1 LNVTVQGRKE
11 APPFALELT
20 GVDKRFGDNHA
31 VRAVNLAV
39 RRGAI
44 HGLVGEN
51 GAGKSTLMNLAYGYL
66 PADAGEIRVFGR
78 LSAIHRPADAIA
90 AGIGMVHQHFMLVDA
105 FTAVE
110 NLLLGA
116 EGGALLQGGAAAAR
130 AALARL
136 GRDYGLEI
144 APDQPAGEMT
154 VGARQRLE
162 IAKALFRGAEI
173 LILDEPTAV
182 LTPPETDSLFALLRA
197 LKGEGK
203 TVIVI
208 THKLKEIIAHTDR
221 VTVMRRGRVA
231 GDFNTS
237 DVTADQLARLMVGGD
252 TAVGDAAGGA
262 PDPATIP
269 PGEILLSALGLRVTG
284 DDGRERVR
292 GVDFTLRAGE
302 IVGVA
307 GVSGNGQSELLEAL
321 AGMRRLSGGRLHVL
335 GREVDA
341 QTRDYDP
348 TAARRSGLAHAPEDR
363 HRLGMVGAFP
373 ASEASILGYHDSP
386 AWNGRWRLLWREVRR
401 RCARLM
407 SDYDVRPP
415 DPDQPIERFSG
426 GNQQKIIMAREI
438 EQNPAVL
445 LAGQPTRG
453 VDIGAAAFIHARL
466 RRLKAAGK
474 AVLLVSTELDEITA
488 LADRI
493 LVMCDGRIVGET
505 TPALADAR
513 LLGLMM
519 AGVATHNNG

>member
-1 LNVTVQGRKE
+1 MTSP
-11 APPFALELT
+11 PPFALALT

-31 VRAVNLAV
+31 VRAVNFAV

-51 GAGKSTLMNLAYGYL
+51 SAGKSTLMNLAYGYL

-78 LSAIHRPADAIA
+78 LTVIHRPADAIA

-208 THKLKEIIAHTDR
+208 THKLKEIIAHTDQ

-231 GDFNTS
+231 GDFDTGA
-237 DVTADQLARLMVGGD
+237 VTADQLARLMVGE
-252 TAVGDAAGGA
+252 DAPPCA
-262 PDPATIP
+262 PDFASAP
-269 PGEILLSALGLRVTG
+269 PGEILLSAHGLRAAG

-292 GVDFTLRAGE
+292 GVDLTLRAGE

-335 GREVDA
+335 GRDVDA
-341 QTRDYDP
+341 QSRDYDP
-348 TAARRSGLAHAPEDR
+348 TAARRLGLAHAPEDR

-373 ASEASILGYHDSP
+373 ACEASILGYHDSP
-386 AWNGRWRLLWREVRR
+386 VWNGRWRLLWREVRR

-407 SDYDVRPP
+407 GDYDVRPP
-415 DPDQPIERFSG
+415 DTDQPIERFSG
-426 GNQQKIIMAREI
+426 GNQQKIILAREI
-438 EQNPAVL
+438 EQNPTVL

-519 AGVATHNNG
+519 AGVAAHNNA

>member
-1 LNVTVQGRKE
+1 VTSP
-11 APPFALELT
+11 PPFALALT

-31 VRAVNLAV
+31 VRAVNFAV

-78 LSAIHRPADAIA
+78 PTVIHRPADAIA

-130 AALARL
+130 GALARL

-144 APDQPAGEMT
+144 EPDQPAGEMT

-208 THKLKEIIAHTDR
+208 THKLKEIIAHTDQ

-231 GDFNTS
+231 GDFDTGA
-237 DVTADQLARLMVGGD
+237 VTADQLARLMVGE
-252 TAVGDAAGGA
+252 DAPPCA
-262 PDPATIP
+262 PDSASAP
-269 PGEILLSALGLRVTG
+269 PGEILLSAHGLRAAG

-335 GREVDA
+335 GRDVDA
-341 QTRDYDP
+341 QSRDYDP
-348 TAARRSGLAHAPEDR
+348 TAARRLGLAHGPEDR

-373 ASEASILGYHDSP
+373 AYEASILGYHDSP
-386 AWNGRWRLLWREVRR
+386 AWNGGWRLLWREVRR

-407 SDYDVRPP
+407 GDYDVRPP
-415 DPDQPIERFSG
+415 DTDQPIERFSG
-426 GNQQKIIMAREI
+426 GNQQKIILAREI
-438 EQNPAVL
+438 EQNPTVL

-466 RRLKAAGK
+466 RGLKAAGK

-519 AGVATHNNG
+519 AGVAAHNND